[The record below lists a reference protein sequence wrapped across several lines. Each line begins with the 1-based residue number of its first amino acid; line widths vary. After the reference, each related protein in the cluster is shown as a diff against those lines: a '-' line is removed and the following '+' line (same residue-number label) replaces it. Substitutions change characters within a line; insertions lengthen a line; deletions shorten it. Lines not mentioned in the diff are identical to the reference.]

1 MKRKVLSALLCVSMV
16 AAMAAGC
23 GSSSGNT
30 EANATEAK
38 TEAKTEAITEA
49 KDDAAEAKTEA
60 NDNATDAP
68 EADGAED
75 TADGGKLVVGFAQ
88 IGQESGW
95 RVQRPCPS
103 RHTQKKIQIPLSFTS
118 QMHSKKQ
125 ENQIKAIKSFIEQGV
140 DVIGLAPVVETGW
153 DQVFAEAQDAGI
165 PVVLLDRRADVSEDL
180 YTTFIG
186 SDFIEEGKM
195 AAQEMAKLI
204 GEEGKIVEL
213 EGTVG
218 ASAATDR
225 KTGFDEE
232 MAANYPNIEI
242 VASQTGD
249 FTRAQGKE
257 VMESFLKSNE
267 DIKGVYA
274 HNDDMALGAIEAI
287 KEAGLKPGEDI
298 KVVSVD
304 GVKGIFEAMA
314 AGEAN
319 CTVECNPLLGPL
331 FFETAAKLKA
341 GEEVEKWVKSV
352 DGVYTSDTAAEE
364 LPNRKY

>member
-1 MKRKVLSALLCVSMV
+1 MKKKVISAVLC
-16 AAMAAGC
+16 AAMVMGSLAGC
-23 GSSSGNT
+23 GTKTEETKAETKAETKVET
-30 EANATEAK
+30 EAAET
-38 TEAKTEAITEA
+38 
-49 KDDAAEAKTEA
+49 DAAEAE
-60 NDNATDAP
+60 TDA
-68 EADGAED
+68 ADGE
-75 TADGGKLVVGFAQ
+75 KLVVGFAQ

-95 RVQRPCPS
+95 RDAETMS
-103 RHTQKKIQIPLSFTS
+103 IQQYAEENSDTIELHFADA
-118 QMHSKKQ
+118 QQKQ

-165 PVVLLDRRADVSEDL
+165 PIVLLDRRADVSEDL

-195 AAQEMAKLI
+195 AAQEMAKLLD
-204 GEEGKIVEL
+204 GKGKIVEL

-232 MAANYPNIEI
+232 MAASYPDIEI
-242 VASQTGD
+242 VESQTGD
-249 FTRAQGKE
+249 FTRAMGKE
-257 VMESFLKSNE
+257 VMESFLKSHD
-267 DIKGVYA
+267 DIQGVYA

-287 KEAGLKPGEDI
+287 KEAGLKPGEDV

-304 GVKGIFEAMA
+304 GVKGIFEAMV

-352 DGVYTSDTAAEE
+352 DGVFTSDMAADVIDD
-364 LPNRKY
+364 RQY

>member
-1 MKRKVLSALLCVSMV
+1 MKKKVISAVLC
-16 AAMAAGC
+16 AAMVMGSLAGC
-23 GSSSGNT
+23 GTKTEETKAETKAETKVET
-30 EANATEAK
+30 EAAET
-38 TEAKTEAITEA
+38 
-49 KDDAAEAKTEA
+49 DAAEAE
-60 NDNATDAP
+60 TDAA
-68 EADGAED
+68 EADA
-75 TADGGKLVVGFAQ
+75 ADGEKLVVGFAQ

-95 RVQRPCPS
+95 RDAETMS
-103 RHTQKKIQIPLSFTS
+103 IQQYAEENSDTIELHFADA
-118 QMHSKKQ
+118 QQKQ

-165 PVVLLDRRADVSEDL
+165 PIVLLDRRADVSEDL

-195 AAQEMAKLI
+195 AAQEMAKLLD
-204 GEEGKIVEL
+204 GKGKIVEL

-232 MAANYPNIEI
+232 MAASYPDIEI
-242 VASQTGD
+242 VESQTGD
-249 FTRAQGKE
+249 FTRAMGKE
-257 VMESFLKSNE
+257 VMESFLKSHD
-267 DIKGVYA
+267 DIQGVYA

-287 KEAGLKPGEDI
+287 KEAGLKPGEDV

-304 GVKGIFEAMA
+304 GVKGIFEAMV

-352 DGVYTSDTAAEE
+352 DGVFTSDMAADVIDD
-364 LPNRKY
+364 RQY